1 MSRTADPNA
10 RMALLKAA
18 EAVFAE
24 HGVDAAKVE
33 EIARRA
39 SVSKGAFYLHFES
52 KEDAL
57 KAVVEAFLVRC
68 EAVVARPYEIDELP
82 DDHSDM
88 LAFCRDRDAEV
99 FEFFWQ
105 NRSVLAILSR
115 CQGPHEY
122 LVEAFRRDVEQ
133 RTALWIDTL
142 KGREMFRADLDS
154 ELVSTV
160 LCGAYH
166 ELVFRLVASPKKP
179 PVRDWVR
186 HVQGVFVCG
195 LGTPEFA
202 AACAAERGVTPTP
215 SPPPAQSAPAQSA
228 PARRPRG
235 KHESV

>member
-10 RMALLKAA
+10 RIALLKAA

-24 HGVDAAKVE
+24 HGVTAAKVE

-39 SVSKGAFYLHFES
+39 NVSKGAFYLHFES

-68 EAVVARPYEIDELP
+68 EAVVARPYEDEELP
-82 DDHSDM
+82 EDHAEM
-88 LAFCRDRDAEV
+88 LAFCRERDAEV

-105 NRSVLAILSR
+105 NRSVLAILGG

-122 LVEAFRRDVEQ
+122 LVEAFRRDVEK
-133 RTALWIDTL
+133 RTAVWIDTL
-142 KGREMFRADLDS
+142 KGRDMFRSDLDS
-154 ELVSTV
+154 ELVSSV

-179 PVRDWVR
+179 PIRDWVR
-186 HVQGVFVCG
+186 HVQGVFICG

-202 AACAAERGVTPTP
+202 AACAQGRGADPSTPALP
-215 SPPPAQSAPAQSA
+215 QP
-228 PARRPRG
+228 PRG
-235 KHESV
+235 SHESV